1 MAAPRNPLG
10 LVPVIWRNPAKAF
23 LKIMNRR
30 ITSSLVSAVLA
41 LVPLFPTF
49 TSAADGGIAPGARVA
64 IIGDSITEQKL
75 YSKYMEAYLLA
86 CSGVPDV
93 KVFQFGWGGETASG
107 FAARLENDLAFF
119 KPTVATTC
127 YGMNDGQYRPYVEAI
142 GSSYE
147 ENMRKV
153 AAGLKKAGVDTVV
166 LGSPGAVDTKYFVRT
181 NFAPLSGAD
190 GYNKNLGT
198 LRDIDRK
205 LAMELGAR
213 FADVHQPMIDAM
225 SKAKGALGEDYDV
238 CGKDGFHPGPNG
250 HLIMA
255 YAFLRALGCDGNIGE
270 IVVDM
275 NGKAT
280 ASRGHQVTGDGAGRA
295 ELESTRYPFCFEGD
309 GKSSGG
315 TRSIAPF
322 LPFNQ
327 DLNRLT
333 LKVRN
338 LGAAKATVT
347 WGDVSKEFT
356 RQQLESG
363 VNLAA
368 EFDRTPF
375 DASFRKIVQTVGTK
389 QNFETAMIKSMITS
403 FRAFQSEQRE
413 DPELASAF
421 KQVGERLMAREQALD
436 GMVRKAITPVRH
448 TITVVSLR

>member
-1 MAAPRNPLG
+1 
-10 LVPVIWRNPAKAF
+10 
-23 LKIMNRR
+23 MNRR
-30 ITSSLVSAVLA
+30 FTHSLVGALLA
-41 LVPLFPTF
+41 LVASF
-49 TSAADGGIAPGARVA
+49 SNSSRAADGGLAPGARVA

-86 CSGVPDV
+86 CSGIPDL
-93 KVFQFGWGGETASG
+93 KVFQYGWGGETASG

-127 YGMNDGQYRPYVEAI
+127 YGMNDGQYRPYVDSI
-142 GSSYE
+142 GRSYE

-153 AAGLKKAGVDTVV
+153 AAGLKKAGVQTIV
-166 LGSPGAVDTKYFVRT
+166 LGSPGAVDTKYFARN

-205 LAMELGAR
+205 LAMELGVR

-225 SKAKGALGEDYDV
+225 SKAKAVLGEDYDV

-270 IVVDM
+270 VVVDM
-275 NGKAT
+275 TGKAT
-280 ASRGHQVTGDGAGRA
+280 ASRGHQVTGGSAGQA
-295 ELESTRYPFCFEGD
+295 ELESTRYPFCYEGD

-322 LPFNQ
+322 LPFNHE
-327 DLNRLT
+327 LNRLT

-338 LGAAKATVT
+338 LGAAKAKVT
-347 WGDVSKEFT
+347 WGDESKEFT
-356 RQQLESG
+356 REQLETG

-375 DASFRKIVQTVGTK
+375 DASFRKIVQAVATK
-389 QNFETAMIKSMITS
+389 QNFETAMIKSMVTS
-403 FRAFQSEQRE
+403 FRTFQAEQR
-413 DPELASAF
+413 DDAELANAF
-421 KQVGERLMAREQALD
+421 RKVGERLTARQQELD
-436 GMVRKAITPVRH
+436 GAVRKSITPVRH
-448 TITVVSLR
+448 AIAVVALP